1 MTPREKAR
9 ELYKRFEIHN
19 NSVLNVSGYKIKKC
33 ESHYNKIAA
42 TLLVDEILCDR
53 GLLIGAGKERFW
65 NQVRFELSLIK

>member
-19 NSVLNVSGYKIKKC
+19 SSVLNVSGYKIKKC
-33 ESHYNKIAA
+33 DSHHNKIAA
-42 TLLVDEILCDR
+42 TLLVDEILSDR
-53 GLLIGAGKERFW
+53 GLLVGAGRERFW

>member
-19 NSVLNVSGYKIKKC
+19 NSVLDTTGYKMRKC
-33 ESHYNKIAA
+33 DSHYNKMAA

-53 GLLIGAGKERFW
+53 GLLIGAGRERFW
-65 NQVRFELSLIK
+65 NEVRLEISLIK

>member
-33 ESHYNKIAA
+33 DSHHNKIAA
-42 TLLVDEILCDR
+42 NILIDEIL
-53 GLLIGAGKERFW
+53 LTSLIGMGEKRFW
-65 NQVRFELSLIK
+65 NQVKFELSLIK